1 MKPIFNLAIALAF
14 LVPDAALAGVELT
27 VTTFDDT
34 YDGVCDSHCSLRD
47 AVYVGNQEPPTDDD
61 GDDIVA
67 QTVTAILLPAG
78 TYLLDLNG
86 SGPDDAPA
94 RGDMDLIRSYE
105 IRGLGDGPEDTI
117 VDASGLDETPFES
130 SADNTFTNFT
140 IRGGHAEWKDEF
152 ADASCDPPGSW
163 CQSCDASTAGYF
175 DRQGNPA
182 DNQFRVDC
190 TVDGE
195 TYQYA
200 YYFDPSAYPNETPN
214 GCALFQFEA
223 QPHRGN
229 KFRCI
234 NEFQFGHSGAIKK
247 VGDPQWLIRR
257 MIFEDN
263 EADEHG
269 GALYFGEDESYEIQ
283 QTIFRG
289 NLAGAGGAIYS
300 RDEVDLLIREC
311 QFLDNES
318 SGRGGAIYNQND
330 AGVAILD
337 SLFRGNH
344 SDDDGGAIF
353 TQNES
358 AMYIHT
364 SLIEENS
371 AGLDAVTEGE
381 GGGIFQQNDS
391 QLVIVE
397 STIRNNT
404 AYYQYDFDSSDPDA
418 DPSRAGQYGGGGINV
433 DNDASLLIDRSLIAG
448 NRSPLSS
455 GGGILIASRDTQVQI
470 RNSTISGNSAG
481 VYGGGLAVRR
491 GRTEGLLLIE
501 SSTVADNTATENGGG
516 IFLNGDYLGPRIH
529 VENSIFAGNSVNG
542 TTPGP
547 DNCALGGDMALPDL
561 VSLGFNLDSDG
572 TCGLSEASDL
582 SSVDPL
588 LGSLA
593 DNGGPT
599 KTHAL
604 LEGSPAIDA
613 GSTSPFAVDVDQR
626 NVARPQGSR
635 RDIGAFERQESET
648 PGVTDTPLD
657 LTRAIAWIDRAQG
670 GLRGRVLAR
679 GDLPDFDIASGF
691 TVAVNDATSMDASTS
706 LLARNCAS
714 YPSGRIRCKA
724 TNPAVRGQ
732 RITAIFEPADSNGDR
747 AFKVVMKRYLVPAG
761 ASGPL
766 TLTITSEAGDT
777 YSGSNANCGGNPRK
791 IVCRD

>member
-1 MKPIFNLAIALAF
+1 MKHLLLSGLSF
-14 LVPDAALAGVELT
+14 LVAISYGTAFAGLELT
-27 VTTFDDT
+27 VNTFSDT
-34 YDGVCDSHCSLRD
+34 FDGVCDSHCSLRD
-47 AVYVGNQEPPTDDD
+47 AVYIGNQEPPTDDD
-61 GDDIVA
+61 GDDIAA

-86 SGPDDAPA
+86 SHPDDAPA
-94 RGDMDLIRSYE
+94 RGDIDLIRPYE
-105 IRGLGDGPEDTI
+105 IRGLGDGPEDTV

-130 SADNTFTNFT
+130 STDSTFTNFT

-152 ADASCDPPGSW
+152 ADASCDPPGNW

-175 DRQGNPA
+175 DWQGNPV

-195 TYQYA
+195 TWQYT
-200 YYFDPSAYPNETPN
+200 YYFDPSAYPNEVPN

-223 QPHRGN
+223 QPHGGDE
-229 KFRCI
+229 FRCI
-234 NEFQFGHSGAIKK
+234 DEDLFNSSGAIKQA
-247 VGDPQWLIRR
+247 GYPQWLIRR

-263 EADEHG
+263 EADNRG
-269 GALYFGEDESYEIQ
+269 GALFFGGDESYEIQ

-289 NLAGAGGAIYS
+289 NRASYGGVIYS
-300 RDEVDLLIREC
+300 QDEVDLFIREC
-311 QFLDNES
+311 QFIDNES

-344 SDDDGGAIF
+344 SKYSDGGAIF

-371 AGLDAVTEGE
+371 AGLDGSTDGE
-381 GGGIFQQNDS
+381 GGGIAQQNDS

-404 AYYQYDFDSSDPDA
+404 ANYQTDFDLGD

-448 NRSPLSS
+448 NRSPLGS
-455 GGGILIASRDTQVQI
+455 GGGIVIASRDTQVQI

-491 GRTEGLLLIE
+491 SHAEGLLLIE
-501 SSTVADNTATENGGG
+501 SSTVADNTAAENGGG
-516 IFLNGDYLGPRIH
+516 IFLVGEYLGPRIQ
-529 VENSIFAGNSVNG
+529 VESSIFAGNSVNG

-547 DNCALGGDMALPDL
+547 DNCALGGDTALPDL
-561 VSLGFNLDSDG
+561 LSLGFNLDSDG

-635 RDIGAFERQESET
+635 RDIGAFERQESDN
-648 PGVTDTPLD
+648 PGGDDDLPLTV
-657 LTRAIAWIDRAQG
+657 TRAIAW
-670 GLRGRVLAR
+670 
-679 GDLPDFDIASGF
+679 
-691 TVAVNDATSMDASTS
+691 
-706 LLARNCAS
+706 
-714 YPSGRIRCKA
+714 
-724 TNPAVRGQ
+724 
-732 RITAIFEPADSNGDR
+732 SNGDLSGR
-747 AFKVVMKRYLVPAG
+747 VRYYGVVAG
-761 ASGPL
+761 LDPLAGL
-766 TLTITSEAGDT
+766 TLTANDGLWLDGSGSLAPTDCKAKNSGAVRCVNRSFALKGKIVRARFRPTGTPGEYRYVVHMNKLNVPHPQESPLSLSIEAGGET
-777 YSGSNANCGGNPRK
+777 YSGSNANCSAQRK
-791 IVCRD
+791 KLVCRN